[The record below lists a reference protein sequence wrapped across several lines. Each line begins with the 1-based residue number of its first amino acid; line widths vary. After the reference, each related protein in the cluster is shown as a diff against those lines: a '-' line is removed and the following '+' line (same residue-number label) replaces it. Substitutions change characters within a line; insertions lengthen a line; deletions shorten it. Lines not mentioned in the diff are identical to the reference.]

1 MKIVKTFRGHT
12 SLSQQ
17 YSIWVDVQDNEDI
30 DMIVSLYCEL
40 QKNSKIIVSN
50 QYSQLSENLISL
62 SYVYEECSIKTLNA
76 IQRIIEGED
85 RENVSKELKTQLD
98 NWSEIGQNNAYFLND
113 ALELNI
119 PFRKFDYSGYTF
131 GTGFYSKSFSST
143 STKNTSN
150 IGLLMARNKLQS
162 SNLLKLGGF
171 PAPIHILVSN
181 IDEAIK
187 AADRIGYP
195 VVVKPLDRDNGDG
208 VFSGINNVEDLKI
221 FFIESKK
228 YSDSILIE
236 RHQEGFGHRIAVYN
250 DVIISI
256 SKKIPWGITGD
267 GKSSINNLL
276 KKTDVEILSM
286 INDQNLSLE
295 TILEVD
301 RFVPLRRKNNASANG
316 STIGLS
322 VSDVHPDNIRLAFD
336 VARLFNLDI
345 VGIDLIISD
354 ISKSWLETPCV
365 ICDVNAIPQI
375 GFDRVKNI
383 FNSAFKDGFRIPI
396 FLLITKSLDNLPLDR
411 IKSLTDANGISTSD
425 GVWIDD
431 ILVSNRYSNGFD
443 SARSMIFDNRV
454 KRGLVVMTE
463 LGIRNF
469 GLPLDKFNAVFILD
483 NIEMDTDLDWILK
496 GQNIININE

>member
-1 MKIVKTFRGHT
+1 M
-12 SLSQQ
+12 
-17 YSIWVDVQDNEDI
+17 
-30 DMIVSLYCEL
+30 
-40 QKNSKIIVSN
+40 
-50 QYSQLSENLISL
+50 
-62 SYVYEECSIKTLNA
+62 
-76 IQRIIEGED
+76 
-85 RENVSKELKTQLD
+85 
-98 NWSEIGQNNAYFLND
+98 
-113 ALELNI
+113 
-119 PFRKFDYSGYTF
+119 
-131 GTGFYSKSFSST
+131 
-143 STKNTSN
+143 
-150 IGLLMARNKLQS
+150 
-162 SNLLKLGGF
+162 
-171 PAPIHILVSN
+171 
-181 IDEAIK
+181 
-187 AADRIGYP
+187 
-195 VVVKPLDRDNGDG
+195 
-208 VFSGINNVEDLKI
+208 
-221 FFIESKK
+221 
-228 YSDSILIE
+228 
-236 RHQEGFGHRIAVYN
+236 
-250 DVIISI
+250 
-256 SKKIPWGITGD
+256 
-267 GKSSINNLL
+267 
-276 KKTDVEILSM
+276 
-286 INDQNLSLE
+286 E